1 MIFIITQTTIIT
13 PTKKRVVANEK
24 QLKTINE
31 RYNDVQDNLYI
42 GIDYCCEGL
51 EITNFEV
58 DENGRVTVEFTEW
71 YLNYQYALRSR
82 RFERHPRL
90 KPNEI
95 AYLLG
100 NVNRLK

>member
-1 MIFIITQTTIIT
+1 MEYITRTGG
-13 PTKKRVVANEK
+13 A
-24 QLKTINE
+24 
-31 RYNDVQDNLYI
+31 
-42 GIDYCCEGL
+42 
-51 EITNFEV
+51 
-58 DENGRVTVEFTEW
+58 TVEFTEW